1 MEKKFKSN
9 GEAELLE
16 KWRYLRGDMWE
27 HWERICNSTYQTL
40 QEVAHE
46 RGVSIEDIY
55 MSEHYKGRFW
65 NEFDDDDPLE
75 EEEYL
80 WLETLDAVKICQLYE
95 ILAEECLDKVFGLLD
110 EQECRSGSRSENRI
124 GEALEV
130 VNWYLDM
137 MQPKIRQVFYDY
149 RERSKFFSRSKANKG
164 EWNGMAKVILV
175 AIERSLE
182 AWEVLERCC
191 PSLCRDIAHLNVVL
205 EQLEQEIE
213 LSFPHAR
220 NFLRSGLDI

>member
-16 KWRYLRGDMWE
+16 RWRYLRGDMWKYWE
-27 HWERICNSTYQTL
+27 HICNSTYHAL

-46 RGVSIEDIY
+46 HSVSIEDIY

-95 ILAEECLDKVFGLLD
+95 ILAEECLEKVFVLQD
-110 EQECRSGSRSENRI
+110 EQECRPDSRTESRI

-149 RERSKFFSRSKANKG
+149 RERSKFFSRSKASKG
-164 EWNGMAKVILV
+164 EWNGTAKVILV

-182 AWEVLERCC
+182 AWEVVERCC
-191 PSLCRDIAHLNVVL
+191 PLLCHDIDHLNVVL

-220 NFLRSGLDI
+220 NFLRPGLDI